1 MMAKPIKSS
10 TIPLSNDSVFN
21 NASYKSFFAVKITK
35 YWWMKEN
42 HSFCQTKYVC
52 KHYISRYKQ
61 QKWTLKNCLANKFT
75 KTTVTIRFNLFR
87 VFPSVSTFVLAVS
100 FILSSNFLSA
110 YFNISLCLA
119 ADASVGILI
128 NLVTQFLSYGQWTVV
143 SCPIKRFVINCV
155 LWWTLPFWR

>member
-1 MMAKPIKSS
+1 MALYQSLQ
-10 TIPLSNDSVFN
+10 T
-21 NASYKSFFAVKITK
+21 TK
-35 YWWMKEN
+35 MNFK
-42 HSFCQTKYVC
+42 K
-52 KHYISRYKQ
+52 
-61 QKWTLKNCLANKFT
+61 LLANKFT

-119 ADASVGILI
+119 ADASVCILI
-128 NLVTQFLSYGQWTVV
+128 NLVTQFLSYGQWTLV

-155 LWWTLPFWR
+155 L